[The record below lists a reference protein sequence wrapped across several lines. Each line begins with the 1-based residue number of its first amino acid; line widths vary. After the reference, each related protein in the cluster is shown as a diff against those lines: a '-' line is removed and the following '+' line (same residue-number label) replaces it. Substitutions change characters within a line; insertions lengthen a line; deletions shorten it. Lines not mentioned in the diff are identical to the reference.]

1 MTKTL
6 VTGATGFVGA
16 AVARKLLARGEAVRL
31 LTRANSDRS
40 NLDGLDAEIVTGDLT
55 DPSTLPAAVQGCTTV
70 YHVAADY
77 RLWVRDPSVLY
88 RANVDGSVA
97 LIRAAADAGVSRI
110 VYTSSVAALGIPK
123 DRTPGDE
130 DTPVTVDDMVGH
142 YKRSKFLAEE
152 AVRHLADEGAP
163 VVIVSPST
171 PVGPRD
177 VKPTPTGRVILDA
190 ARGKIPAFVDTGL
203 NVVHVDDVAEGH
215 LLAAEKGEIGRR
227 YVLGGENLSLREILT
242 EIARL
247 TGRRPPKVRLP
258 RGPLFPVAWG
268 AEAWARMTNGG
279 EPMVTVDALRMARK
293 WMWFSS
299 DRAERELGYAHRPAT
314 EALADAIAWFREGR
328 RL

>member
-16 AVARKLLARGEAVRL
+16 AVARKLLARGEEIRL

-55 DPSTLPAAVQGCTTV
+55 DPSTLPAAVQGCATV

-97 LIRAAADAGVSRI
+97 LIRAAADAGASRI

-130 DTPVTVDDMVGH
+130 ETPVSVDDMVGH

-152 AVRHLADEGAP
+152 AVRRLADGGAP

-177 VKPTPTGRVILDA
+177 IKPTPTGRVILDA

-258 RGPLFPVAWG
+258 RAPLFPVAWG

-299 DRAERELGYAHRPAT
+299 DRAERELGYTHRPAT
-314 EALADAIAWFREGR
+314 EALADALAWFRERR